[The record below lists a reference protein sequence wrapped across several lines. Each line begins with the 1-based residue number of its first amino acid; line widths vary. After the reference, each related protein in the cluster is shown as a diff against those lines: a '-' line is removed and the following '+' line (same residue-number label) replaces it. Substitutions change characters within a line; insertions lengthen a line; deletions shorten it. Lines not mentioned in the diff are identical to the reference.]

1 MAEKAKE
8 IMGRSTRLALAAVGF
23 LGGYVWGVWRWAGH
37 AGLDA
42 EPVLSA
48 ALTGACTATVVY
60 AASLVALFGTA
71 MIRRAP
77 GGMDV
82 VGPAAFLG
90 SFLLGTGGISAALWM
105 VG

>member
-42 EPVLSA
+42 EAVLSA

-60 AASLVALFGTA
+60 AASLAALFGTA

-77 GGMDV
+77 GVDV

-90 SFLLGTGGISAALWM
+90 SFVLGTGGIRAALWM